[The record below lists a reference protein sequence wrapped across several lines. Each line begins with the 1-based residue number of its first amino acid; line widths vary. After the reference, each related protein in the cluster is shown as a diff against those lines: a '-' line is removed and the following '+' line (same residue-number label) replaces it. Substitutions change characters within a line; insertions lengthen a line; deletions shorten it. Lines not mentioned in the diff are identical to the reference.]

1 MNCKEVKNLFALFL
15 ENEISQDQR
24 VEIEK
29 HLKSCPKCSQLLDEF
44 SQLWTSLERR
54 EKVQASPDF
63 WIKLQQRIINS
74 EERKSPVMDLVD
86 MLTSFARP
94 AAAVAALLAAIFA
107 GNYLGNFSMPDRQIL
122 SSELQYLTVF
132 NDMPAGSIEEIYF
145 KINLEE

>member
-1 MNCKEVKNLFALFL
+1 MNCKEVKKLFALFL

-24 VEIEK
+24 AEIEK
-29 HLKSCPKCSQLLDEF
+29 HLKTCPKCSQLLDEF
-44 SQLWTSLERR
+44 SQLWTSLDQR
-54 EKVQASPDF
+54 EKVQASPNF

-74 EERKSPVMDLVD
+74 KERKSPVMDLVD
-86 MLTSFARP
+86 MLIRFALP
-94 AAAVAALLAAIFA
+94 AAAALMAAIFV
-107 GNYLGNFSMPDRQIL
+107 GNYLGNFSMPDGQTL